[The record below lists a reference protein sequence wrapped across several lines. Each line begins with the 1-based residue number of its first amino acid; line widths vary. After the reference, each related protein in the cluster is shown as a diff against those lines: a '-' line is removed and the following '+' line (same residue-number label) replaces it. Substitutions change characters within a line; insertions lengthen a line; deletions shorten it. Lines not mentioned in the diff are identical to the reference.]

1 MTPDTFHQALA
12 LALGFALAGALSSGY
27 QVVLN
32 RPASFGVLS
41 AGASPLSFAAVPFLI
56 FAAPFIIMRNTVRG
70 RQREGRPFQFVMIA
84 TVIAGFWSLMSGTF
98 FVMML
103 QSVGFLQG

>member
-1 MTPDTFHQALA
+1 MSPDTLHQALA
-12 LALGFALAGALSSGY
+12 LALGFALAGALASGY
-27 QVVLN
+27 QALLK
-32 RPASFGVLS
+32 RPASFGLLS
-41 AGASPLSFAAVPFLI
+41 AGAGFLSFAAVPFLI

-70 RQREGRPFQFVMIA
+70 SRREGRPFQFVMIA